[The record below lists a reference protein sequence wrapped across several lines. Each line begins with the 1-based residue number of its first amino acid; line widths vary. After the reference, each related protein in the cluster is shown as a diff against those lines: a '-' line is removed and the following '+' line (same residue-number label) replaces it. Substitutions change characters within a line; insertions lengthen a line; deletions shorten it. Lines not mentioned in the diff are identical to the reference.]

1 MPNIKVAPCSGIYDD
16 RLLVD
21 RLVEIGISISEANE
35 MAEIVACEMGH
46 GFGLRAK
53 TDEHAEKLVNAL
65 RATGLE
71 VTWAHG

>member
-1 MPNIKVAPCSGIYDD
+1 MPNIKVAPYSGIYDD

-35 MAEIVACEMGH
+35 MAEVVVREMGH

-53 TDEHAEKLVNAL
+53 IHEHAEKLVNAL

-71 VTWAHG
+71 VKWAHG